1 MYRNCEGYADPT
13 VGSAFAHMA
22 HEERKKRRMA
32 AQEQKKAAVAAA
44 AIEALKK
51 QKREKQLRLI
61 RKKQREAYYNSLN
74 WVKAWPKPE
83 ATKSNGTG
91 GNE

>member
-1 MYRNCEGYADPT
+1 MTEKLTIFTPT
-13 VGSAFAHMA
+13 FNRAHTLPRAF
-22 HEERKKRRMA
+22 
-32 AQEQKKAAVAAA
+32 
-44 AIEALKK
+44 EALKK
-51 QKREKQLRLI
+51 QKREEQLRLI